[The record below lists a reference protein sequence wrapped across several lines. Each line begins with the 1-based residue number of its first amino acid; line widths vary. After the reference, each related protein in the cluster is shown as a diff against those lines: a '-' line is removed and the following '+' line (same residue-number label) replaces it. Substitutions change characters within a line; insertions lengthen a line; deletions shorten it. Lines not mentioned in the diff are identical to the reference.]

1 MALAGPALPGLVL
14 FAALALTLIVCVN
27 ARAIGEWAG
36 VIDHPDAGRKRHA
49 IATPLVG
56 GIAIVLPLVV
66 WAAAALLTHIVPDR
80 PLLIVAVLCGAGV
93 GLVGFA
99 DDQSSTSPLS
109 RTLAL
114 LVFLGVAFVID
125 PSLIARSL
133 NWGSFDATPIGA
145 WPYYLLMA
153 VTSVGLVNAVNMAD
167 GQNGMVASMFVIWAG
182 CLALVGG
189 ETVSA
194 IAVVIMI
201 ATAAVLCFNLMGK
214 LFLGDCG
221 TYGVTFALGLL
232 VTAVHAQG
240 RVSLETIVVWFF
252 IPVMDCLR
260 LIISRPLRGRSPF
273 EADRDHL
280 HHRLQDKLGLHL
292 GLATYAGAVALSSLT
307 ATLAPQFAL
316 VCLTVLTA
324 FYFSFAWLTD
334 PQSVAESDA
343 RGASPKH
350 KDLGNVVA
358 LGEADRKRRDTH

>member
-27 ARAIGEWAG
+27 ARPIGQWAS
-36 VIDHPDAGRKRHA
+36 VIDHPDEGRKRHA
-49 IATPLVG
+49 VATPLVG
-56 GIAIVLPLVV
+56 GIAIVLPLAV
-66 WAAAALLTHIVPDR
+66 WAAAALLMHIAPDR
-80 PLLIVAVLCGAGV
+80 PLLFAVLLCGAGM
-93 GLVGFA
+93 GLIGFA
-99 DDQSSTSPLS
+99 DDQSSTAPLS
-109 RTLAL
+109 RTLSL
-114 LVFLGVAFVID
+114 LVFLAIAFVVD
-125 PSLIARSL
+125 PSLISHSL

-153 VTSVGLVNAVNMAD
+153 VTSVGIVNAVNMAD
-167 GQNGMVASMFVIWAG
+167 GQNGVVTSMFVIWAG
-182 CLALVGG
+182 CLALIGG
-189 ETVSA
+189 DTVSA
-194 IAVVIMI
+194 IAIVILV
-201 ATAAVLCFNLMGK
+201 AAAAVFCFNLMGR

-232 VTAVHAQG
+232 VAAVHAQG

-260 LIISRPLRGRSPF
+260 LLISRPLRGRSPF

-280 HHRLQDKLGLHL
+280 HHRLQDKLGIHL

-307 ATLAPQFAL
+307 ATLAPRFAL

-334 PQSVAESDA
+334 PQSAAETQARDA
-343 RGASPKH
+343 PPKH

-358 LGEADRKRRDTH
+358 LGEADRKRRDTN